1 MNIYYMGENI
11 TKSRFPIKVWN
22 EQVQRNVGATQCPA
36 EEYQSKTTGWGE
48 PEKGGVGA
56 DAGLRS
62 VNSTD
67 DTRTDSFPKE
77 NK

>member
-1 MNIYYMGENI
+1 MNIYYMNTNI
-11 TKSRFPIKVWN
+11 TQSDFPIVVWN
-22 EQVQRNVGATQCPA
+22 DLIPRSVGAVWCPA
-36 EEYQSKTTGWGE
+36 GEYEHHTGRWGE